1 MLPIVVYALKRRY
14 PKSVWRY
21 AHVPLLLGGLN
32 YLPPASA
39 TNYGSW
45 AVVGLVSGVY
55 IKHVYNAW
63 WKRYTFVLSAALD
76 SSIAIAAVIIFFAMF
91 WTKASDH
98 FTWWGTTV
106 YKVSRVRPGLD
117 PKTNSYEGDLRLEV
131 LPLQNS
137 NEGTDIWFLMR
148 TASTL

>member
-1 MLPIVVYALKRRY
+1 VIISLVGGAAMRTQEFLTNATIAALDTKRD
-14 PKSVWRY
+14 
-21 AHVPLLLGGLN
+21 
-32 YLPPASA
+32 
-39 TNYGSW
+39 
-45 AVVGLVSGVY
+45 
-55 IKHVYNAW
+55 AW